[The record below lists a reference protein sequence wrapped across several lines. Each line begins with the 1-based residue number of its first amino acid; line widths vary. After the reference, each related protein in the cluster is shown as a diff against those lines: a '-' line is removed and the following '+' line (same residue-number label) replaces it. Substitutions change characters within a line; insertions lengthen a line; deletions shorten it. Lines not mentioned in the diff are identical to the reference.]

1 MDMFAEIPAKLRKLC
16 SALQTILAK
25 SMELNSNGQF
35 VFIMEEMID
44 ERFSL
49 FMNYTDG
56 NLMLVDKINDNF
68 DVKSIYDVSEYND
81 TIGTKLSLDYIVYST
96 FS

>member
-1 MDMFAEIPAKLRKLC
+1 MDMFAEIPAKLRKVC

-25 SMELNSNGQF
+25 SMELSINGQF
-35 VFIMEEMID
+35 VFVMEEMID

-56 NLMLVDKINDNF
+56 KLMLVDKVNGNF
-68 DVKSIYDVSEYND
+68 DVKSIYDVTECND
-81 TIGTKLSLDYIVYST
+81 TIGIQLSSDYIVYS
-96 FS
+96 SLA